1 MLRWLCQPIVLKAV
15 SESRRQLR
23 PHLAQRGEDA
33 RQRNNVLVLW
43 LRPLINKGARRENVG
58 PIWPHLGGF
67 AAPWA
72 ISDQRTH
79 RVLTP
84 NSGHMSDGSVG

>member
-1 MLRWLCQPIVLKAV
+1 M
-15 SESRRQLR
+15 
-23 PHLAQRGEDA
+23 
-33 RQRNNVLVLW
+33 
-43 LRPLINKGARRENVG
+43 INKGARRENVG

-67 AAPWA
+67 AGPWA

-84 NSGHMSDGSVG
+84 NSGHMSDGSVR